1 MTYSALG
8 TTVWHG
14 YEVVCTATS
23 NEWADA
29 IAEAMNKYE
38 SEGANGN

>member
-14 YEVVCTATS
+14 YEVVCNAATD
-23 NEWADA
+23 EYAEA

-38 SEGANGN
+38 SEKE

>member
-14 YEVVCTATS
+14 YEVVCTAAT
-23 NEWADA
+23 NEWANA
-29 IAEAMNKYE
+29 IVEAMNKYE
-38 SEGANGN
+38 SEGA